1 MTKKRTRYLLYPAKD
16 QNNKEVLEFPS
27 EEARS
32 NYARNMNRS
41 LVIPSDF
48 PENDS
53 QQQYTFSAGVLPEVL
68 VTPKTQDSPSQS
80 NPIPTQQLITDLNSP
95 TYQDYIDT
103 RYQSRGPVK
112 TKDNFT
118 LSDWSRNIPKS
129 YWSSDTHRNFKDGMT
144 AASLFTA
151 APFAAE
157 AAGEYVLPWMS
168 ENVFPYLTANGW
180 LKSTQAVGNTP
191 AWLTP
196 KVATAID
203 ATLAGS
209 GTAASVDDMRQ
220 NGPTVGNVLGTT
232 LGVGG
237 LVYEAAPTIMEGAS
251 LAKRIY
257 DNGTLWDKY
266 TTLGG
271 RFGYYGKTPMSR
283 FVGTVQRRFN
293 FGSPAPRMPE
303 LIRAE
308 KHGINFHPEEGIK
321 ERFPWINTTT
331 TQPVIS
337 HPQGNWNGSDV
348 IIYDPNMIED
358 PRRYLSID
366 PMDTFITGKLIPNKG
381 QATVVSGNPNVL
393 RQAKAVGYE
402 TVSSPRLRKLY
413 PILQDKNANRPGI
426 PLKLKIKMQPVE
438 RTQEALDYMNEIQRL
453 ISRRG
458 LPTLRDYQYQSLQTG
473 LPLPNFNPNLSQISL
488 RGRSFASPLRFDTS
502 PSTESNFKI
511 RIGMNRNGT
520 WPDHSPNILD
530 DKGLQEAARNPNYDV
545 NSFQNNPFEGFFNSE
560 NMFSK

>member
-1 MTKKRTRYLLYPAKD
+1 MGKDVEYIDKDGNKTIRHIQTTDEDLVVHPYRFTKRVGMPYYDTMRNYAMAVYNSDNKSKD
-16 QNNKEVLEFPS
+16 GTAVSPEDAERFGVPWGYTMIEGDTWEDPSENSLNWMLAGGLGALRAFPMALNGVKEVLPYTT
-27 EEARS
+27 AR
-32 NYARNMNRS
+32 
-41 LVIPSDF
+41 
-48 PENDS
+48 
-53 QQQYTFSAGVLPEVL
+53 GW
-68 VTPKTQDSPSQS
+68 
-80 NPIPTQQLITDLNSP
+80 
-95 TYQDYIDT
+95 
-103 RYQSRGPVK
+103 
-112 TKDNFT
+112 
-118 LSDWSRNIPKS
+118 LSS
-129 YWSSDTHRNFKDGMT
+129 T
-144 AASLFTA
+144 AAT
-151 APFAAE
+151 
-157 AAGEYVLPWMS
+157 
-168 ENVFPYLTANGW
+168 N
-180 LKSTQAVGNTP
+180 STPT
-191 AWLTP
+191 WLTP
-196 KVATAID
+196 TSATAID
-203 ATLAGS
+203 AAFAGS
-209 GTAASVDDMRQ
+209 ATGASINDMVQ
-220 NGPTVGNVLGTT
+220 NGPSVENVLGTT
-232 LGVGG
+232 LGVGS
-237 LVYEAAPTIMEGAS
+237 LAYEAAPTIMEGAQ

-283 FVGTVQRRFN
+283 FVGTVQRQFN

-308 KHGINFHPEEGIK
+308 THGINFHPEERIK
-321 ERFPWINTTT
+321 KRFPWINTTT

-413 PILQDKNANRPGI
+413 SILQDKNANRPGI
-426 PLKLKIKMQPVE
+426 PFELKITMQPVE

-473 LPLPNFNPNLSQISL
+473 LPLPNFNPNLSQINL

-502 PSTESNFKI
+502 PSTESDFKI
-511 RIGMNRNGT
+511 RIGMNMDGT
-520 WPDHSPNILD
+520 WPYYSSNILD
-530 DKGLQEAARNPNYDV
+530 DKGLQEAARNPNYNV
-545 NSFQNNPFEGFFNSE
+545 NSFQNNPFEGFFNSD

>member
-1 MTKKRTRYLLYPAKD
+1 MKPKNYGKDISSVKTPVRFHLPDGSSQRFNNSTEAQQWFNQNYGNGYSMVEYVPTQGDSEHPIELGEVVVTAPAPKKFTPSKKGIDIWAGANYSPSF
-16 QNNKEVLEFPS
+16 NKYF
-27 EEARS
+27 
-32 NYARNMNRS
+32 YGT
-41 LVIPSDF
+41 SDF
-48 PENDS
+48 DALFGKSRVE
-53 QQQYTFSAGVLPEVL
+53 GVR
-68 VTPKTQDSPSQS
+68 KAWQR
-80 NPIPTQQLITDLNSP
+80 NPQAMQNWTDGGNAAAAFITAPL
-95 TYQDYIDT
+95 
-103 RYQSRGPVK
+103 
-112 TKDNFT
+112 
-118 LSDWSRNIPKS
+118 
-129 YWSSDTHRNFKDGMT
+129 
-144 AASLFTA
+144 AAY
-151 APFAAE
+151 
-157 AAGEYVLPWMS
+157 AAGEYVLPWLAQ
-168 ENVFPYLTANGW
+168 NAPYLSARGW
-180 LKSTQAVGNTP
+180 LGATQAVGNTP

-196 KVATAID
+196 TTATAID
-203 ATLAGS
+203 ATLAG
-209 GTAASVDDMRQ
+209 GATGASINDMRQ
-220 NGPTVGNVLGTT
+220 NGPTVGNVLGIT
-232 LGVGG
+232 LGLGG
-237 LVYEAAPTIMEGAS
+237 LAYEAVPTVREGAQ

-413 PILQDKNANRPGI
+413 PILQDKNANRLGI

-473 LPLPNFNPNLSQISL
+473 LPLPNFNPNLSQINL

-520 WPDHSPNILD
+520 WPDHSPDILD

>member
-1 MTKKRTRYLLYPAKD
+1 MTKKRIKSQDENITTEDLGNGYTRVRVEGPNSVQRARDFIDTNFDNPAYYQGNLKDLEVVAYDPKSLASKEADRFSRMVGFPTASEMGTTYKYVEPSKPKVDDGFTDAERERYLHNLEKSGFDFDYA
-16 QNNKEVLEFPS
+16 NKVLKADRHAS
-27 EEARS
+27 QY
-32 NYARNMNRS
+32 N
-41 LVIPSDF
+41 
-48 PENDS
+48 PENFLKATGINALDPT
-53 QQQYTFSAGVLPEVL
+53 QWVGAFSDKLTGKADENG
-68 VTPKTQDSPSQS
+68 
-80 NPIPTQQLITDLNSP
+80 NPIGFWQSLGYGNSGFVTDKFMKEHP
-95 TYQDYIDT
+95 I
-103 RYQSRGPVK
+103 
-112 TKDNFT
+112 
-118 LSDWSRNIPKS
+118 W
-129 YWSSDTHRNFKDGMT
+129 
-144 AASLFTA
+144 
-151 APFAAE
+151 
-157 AAGEYVLPWMS
+157 
-168 ENVFPYLTANGW
+168 
-180 LKSTQAVGNTP
+180 
-191 AWLTP
+191 
-196 KVATAID
+196 
-203 ATLAGS
+203 
-209 GTAASVDDMRQ
+209 GTATKMIGGGATIGLGNKALNLTRPLVQNAARQ
-220 NGPTVGNVLGTT
+220 
-232 LGVGG
+232 
-237 LVYEAAPTIMEGAS
+237 GAQ

-473 LPLPNFNPNLSQISL
+473 LPLPNFNPNLSQINL